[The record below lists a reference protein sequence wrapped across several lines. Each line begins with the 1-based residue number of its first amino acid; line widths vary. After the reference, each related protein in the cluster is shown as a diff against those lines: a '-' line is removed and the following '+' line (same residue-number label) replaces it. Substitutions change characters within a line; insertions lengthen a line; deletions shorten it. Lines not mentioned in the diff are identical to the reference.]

1 MDAKEARLGSLEI
14 QAGEMSQ
21 FYSKIREAIKQGS
34 FEIKVGYNLTT
45 KQMRLLETLGYIVS
59 TASPGYLIEW

>member
-1 MDAKEARLGSLEI
+1 MDAKEARLGSLEA

-21 FYSKIREAIKQGS
+21 FYSKIRGAIKQGL
-34 FEIKVGYNLTT
+34 FEAKVNYKLTT
-45 KQMRLLETLGYIVS
+45 AQVRLLEVLGYVVS